1 MVYNITTTSRSK
13 CLCLLLKWTGPRD
26 VESLKAFV
34 LDEAEKAA
42 AKAQL
47 GYDKDLWAVVR

>member
-1 MVYNITTTSRSK
+1 TR
-13 CLCLLLKWTGPRD
+13 RD

-47 GYDKDLWAVVR
+47 DSHEEL